1 MMIQTK
7 IQIQP
12 EDYEFIKK
20 AYRKLRYRSLSEYV
34 RDALAAK
41 IKSDRKILREKRRI
55 AAMAM
60 LDGTRHENVFESI
73 EGDDFAKR

>member
-1 MMIQTK
+1 MIQTK

-20 AYRKLRYRSLSEYV
+20 AYRKLRYKSLSEYMREAV
-34 RDALAAK
+34 AAK
-41 IKSDRKILREKRRI
+41 VKSDRKILREKSRQ

-73 EGDDFAKR
+73 EGDDFEKR